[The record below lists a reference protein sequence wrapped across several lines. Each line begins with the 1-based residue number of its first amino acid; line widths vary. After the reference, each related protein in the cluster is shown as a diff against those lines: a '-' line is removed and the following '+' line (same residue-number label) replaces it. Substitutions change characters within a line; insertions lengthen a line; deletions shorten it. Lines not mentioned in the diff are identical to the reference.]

1 MSREIDRR
9 DFTQNKV
16 TPARQEALDTLAAGV
31 SEELPGRQ
39 RIRIAG
45 WDPVTGNPAAVVTEA
60 SPPEKGD
67 YVRRAMEHMQGIR
80 SVLTLN
86 AAESPEYLPDPNVQ
100 QTSSG
105 AVAVHLQQYY
115 RQIPIFQ
122 ASETVRF
129 APDGALTETAGSS
142 ISVTR
147 QYEVDPRLSARAAVL
162 AAAQHIA
169 APDAD
174 ELDAVDPFGEPLAPA
189 PVDLAG
195 WEPQV
200 VAAFLDQPEQ
210 PTVIAAGPFAENIK
224 ASLIW
229 FPLGD
234 EMRLSWEV
242 ILTMPAHQGQY
253 RTLVDAANGE
263 ILYCRQ
269 LMRSL
274 LGGASASGVGTAS
287 GAAAA
292 PARGSVYLVDG
303 SQPRQL
309 VDFPR
314 PWDSYGLP
322 VPPDLPLPAPDPWV
336 ETDATTGNS
345 TFARLGEGGPPYR
358 GQLQAGGLV
367 FDPPDPAGDEQKVLN
382 IFYYNCFMHDFFY
395 LLGFREADGN
405 FQQDNFNRGGA
416 PSDRVDAI
424 AHPGAVWGTANMYT
438 PVDGMHPIMN
448 MGLVTSTG
456 RHTAFDSTVVFH
468 EFMHGVTNR
477 LVGGPMNSRALDAPQ
492 SGGMGEGWGDYIA
505 CTINNSTVV
514 GAWVVN
520 RQGGIR
526 AFPYTSSFPDHFGM
540 LGSGRHNEVHN
551 IGEIWCAALLE
562 MNRQIGAVLGV
573 QLVVDALKLSPA
585 NPSFLEMRDAIL
597 QALDH
602 KRDARQL
609 SAEEHQ
615 QARRGVWQAFSK
627 FGMGPAARSN
637 GASLSGISADFSLPE
652 EPGGQAV
659 RLQVEPNLEIPD
671 RNPSGVASEIA
682 VTQAARIGR
691 LDVFVD
697 IEHTYIG
704 DLQVTLAPPGGPPIL
719 LHDRSGASAQ
729 NLVRTYTSLNTPSLA
744 ELHGREAQGAWLLRV
759 ADLAA
764 RDTGR
769 LLSWGMEL
777 DLQASEQVFQGEA
790 APGLAIPDRDPAGIS
805 SAISLTGVGEVRSLR
820 LEVDITHT
828 YIGDLVVGL
837 VAPSGRRAM
846 LHNREGGSQDNL
858 IAVYTAEN
866 TPDLA
871 ALAGEP
877 AQGSWILVVSDLAGR
892 DVGKL
897 NRWSIALTL

>member
-1 MSREIDRR
+1 MGREIDRR

-16 TPARQEALDTLAAGV
+16 TPARREALETLAAGV
-31 SEELPGRQ
+31 SDELPGRQ
-39 RIRIAG
+39 RIRIG
-45 WDPVTGNPAAVVTEA
+45 GLDPVTGNPAAVITESA
-60 SPPEKGD
+60 MPEKGD
-67 YVRRAMEHMQGIR
+67 YIRRAMEHMQGIR
-80 SVLTLN
+80 SVLTLG
-86 AAESPEYLPDPNVQ
+86 AAEIPEYQPDPNVQ

-129 APDGALTETAGSS
+129 APDGALTETTGSS
-142 ISVTR
+142 VSVTR
-147 QYEVDPRLSARAAVL
+147 QYDVDPRLSARAAVL
-162 AAAQHIA
+162 AAARHVA
-169 APDAD
+169 APDSD
-174 ELDAVDPFGEPLAPA
+174 EMDATDPFGEPLAPA
-189 PVDLAG
+189 PVDLTG

-200 VAAFLDQPEQ
+200 VAAFPDQPEQ

-224 ASLIW
+224 ASLVW

-269 LMRSL
+269 LMRTL
-274 LGGASASGVGTAS
+274 LGGSAASGVNTATS
-287 GAAAA
+287 AAV

-303 SQPRQL
+303 SQPRQM
-309 VDFPR
+309 VAFPR

-322 VPPDLPLPAPDPWV
+322 VPPDFPLPAPDPWV
-336 ETDATTGNS
+336 EADATTGNS
-345 TFARLGEGGPPYR
+345 TFARLGEAGPPYR

-395 LLGFREADGN
+395 LPGFREADGN

-416 PSDRVDAI
+416 PSDRVEAI
-424 AHPGAVWGTANMYT
+424 AHPGPVWGTANMYT
-438 PVDGMHPIMN
+438 PVDGMHPVMN
-448 MGLVTSTG
+448 MGLVSSTG
-456 RHTAFDSTVVFH
+456 RHTAFDSSVVFH

-505 CTINNSTVV
+505 CTINNSTTV

-520 RQGGIR
+520 SPGGIR
-526 AFPYTSSFPDHFGM
+526 AFPYDSSFPDHFGM
-540 LGSGRHNEVHN
+540 LGRGRYSEVHN

-585 NPSFLEMRDAIL
+585 NPSFLDMRDAIL

-602 KRDARQL
+602 MRDARQL

-615 QARRGVWQAFSK
+615 QARLGIWQAFSK

-637 GASLSGISADFSLPE
+637 GASLSGIVADFNLPE
-652 EPGGQAV
+652 EPGGETL

-671 RNPSGVASEIA
+671 RTASGVASELT
-682 VTQAARIGR
+682 VSQAGQIGR

-704 DLQVTLAPPGGPPIL
+704 DLQVTLSPPDGPPVL
-719 LHDRSGASAQ
+719 LHDRSGASAD
-729 NLVRTYTSLNTPSLA
+729 NLVRTYTSLTTPALA
-744 ELHGREAQGAWLLRV
+744 ELHGRQAQGVWVLRV

-769 LLSWGMEL
+769 LRSWGMEL
-777 DLQASEQVFQGEA
+777 ELETSQQVLQGEA
-790 APGLAIPDRDPAGIS
+790 APGLAIPDHDPAGIAS
-805 SAISLTGVGEVRSLR
+805 TIALDGEGEVRSLR
-820 LEVDITHT
+820 LRVDITHT
-828 YIGDLVVGL
+828 YIGDLVVSL
-837 VAPSGRRAM
+837 VAPSGRRAV
-846 LHNREGGSQDNL
+846 LHNRDGGGQDNL
-858 IAVYTAEN
+858 IAEYSAQT
-866 TPDLA
+866 TPGLA
-871 ALAGEP
+871 ALVGEP
-877 AQGSWILVVSDLAGR
+877 AQGNWVLVVSDLAGR

-897 NRWSIALTL
+897 NRWSLEVTL